1 MEKILSTTAPVTIS
15 FNGPAALAFDAKHK
29 DAHRFRVDVRNGTL
43 FIKPTHRKVGPHV
56 FTDYVRGTGERG
68 GLKVTI
74 DGAQM
79 DKLKD
84 LNPLEA
90 GQKYAVQED
99 RYGWFY
105 LTSEDSEGALAGA
118 KASVLMRR
126 AAKAEHAAN
135 EEAAAETPA
144 SEGGDKAE

>member
-1 MEKILSTTAPVTIS
+1 MEKVLSTTAPVTLS
-15 FNGPAALAFDAKHK
+15 FNGAAAAAFDAKHA

-56 FTDYVRGTGERG
+56 FTDYVRSTSERG

-74 DGAQM
+74 EGSQL

-84 LNPLEA
+84 LSPLEA

-105 LTSEDSEGALAGA
+105 LTSEDAEGALAGA
-118 KASVLMRR
+118 KASVLMRK

-135 EEAAAETPA
+135 EEAAAQVPA
-144 SEGGDKAE
+144 AEGGDKAE

>member
-1 MEKILSTTAPVTIS
+1 MEKIASTTAPVTIS
-15 FNGPAALAFDAKHK
+15 FNGAAAAAFDLKHK

-56 FTDYVRGTGERG
+56 FTDYVRGNGERG

-74 DGAQM
+74 EGAQM

-84 LNPLEA
+84 LTPLEA
-90 GQKYAVQED
+90 GNKYAVQED

-126 AAKAEHAAN
+126 QPKADAPETAAQEPASEQ
-135 EEAAAETPA
+135 AAAE
-144 SEGGDKAE
+144 